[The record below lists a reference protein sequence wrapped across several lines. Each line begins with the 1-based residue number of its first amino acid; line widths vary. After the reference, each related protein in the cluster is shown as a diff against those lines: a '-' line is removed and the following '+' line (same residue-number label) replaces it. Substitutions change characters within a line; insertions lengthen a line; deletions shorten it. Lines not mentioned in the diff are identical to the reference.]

1 MQNYLLLLHE
11 DESQRRDIP
20 QAKLM
25 AMIKEYGEWAAKLR
39 ADNRLVS
46 GEKLSDDHGRVV
58 RDRQGKVT
66 VTDGPYAESKEV
78 VGGFFIIAAKDY
90 DEACKIAQGCPH
102 LKHYGRVEVRQ
113 IDKMG

>member
-11 DESQRRDIP
+11 DESQRRAIP
-20 QAKLM
+20 QAKMM
-25 AMIKEYGEWAAKLR
+25 AMIKEYGAWAAKLR
-39 ADNRLVS
+39 ADNRLFG
-46 GEKLSDDHGRVV
+46 GEKLADDNGRVL
-58 RDRQGKVT
+58 RDKQGKIT

-90 DEACKIAQGCPH
+90 DEACMIAQGCPH
-102 LKHYGRVEVRQ
+102 LKYYGRVEVRQ